1 MDQDARGNVVRKENV
16 YIFAFPLATKL
27 IACKTGASTLEV
39 QETFPESNAGS
50 RHTNAEDKDSASDSS
65 VKSDS
70 EKPDSTIDQ
79 SDDDYDLNEC
89 KDIFLTHLH
98 SFTLISVLQKESLEV
113 ITRDGLLVPTFTK
126 TRDSDGFHMDMT
138 VVILLVSDI
147 LLLSCSS
154 STVLPQS
161 VSCSLFVTWVSFIN
175 NLLKM

>member
-39 QETFPESNAGS
+39 QETFPESNADS

-89 KDIFLTHLH
+89 KDINCFNTPAFLHINFST
-98 SFTLISVLQKESLEV
+98 SKGV
-113 ITRDGLLVPTFTK
+113 IRG
-126 TRDSDGFHMDMT
+126 HY
-138 VVILLVSDI
+138 
-147 LLLSCSS
+147 
-154 STVLPQS
+154 
-161 VSCSLFVTWVSFIN
+161 
-175 NLLKM
+175 